1 MTLPIFL
8 VLALL
13 VTAVLVFA
21 FEWISV
27 DMATLILLAV
37 LVLTGILTVE
47 EAFSGFSNDII
58 IILASIFV
66 LSGALMR
73 GGVLDYL
80 GETIHRVAGGSKNKV
95 LLSVMSLTNFISSFM
110 NNTTTTAVLMPPV
123 LGLCRRS
130 KLSPSKVLIP
140 LAYASMLGGTCTL
153 IGTSTNVAAS
163 GYVRSIG
170 LEPFSMFEFLPVGL
184 TVCVAGLA
192 YMLLLGH
199 RLLPEAPEG
208 HLIEEYAVREYLSE
222 VVVTQGSPLAGKAL
236 RDSPLSQ
243 MGLQVRAIHRGERRI
258 YAEPYMQLEEG
269 DLLIVQAGREG
280 LLQVKDTAGIEI
292 KPDLPGDEDL
302 ISPTMKIAEAVLMP
316 QSSLVGRSIK
326 ELDFRRRFG
335 VSVLAIHRRGHA
347 LAARIGGVPLRAGD
361 VVLLQ
366 GRPER
371 FRALADN
378 ADLWILEEVEH
389 RPARRRLG
397 LYAVGIFLLAV
408 LASSFDLV
416 PLPIAFLL
424 AALGVVSTRLI
435 TMEEAYNMIDWR
447 LLILIAGM
455 TSFGLA
461 MQKTGAAAYLAGLI
475 VGWTEPLGV
484 GFVLLAFSVLT
495 MLLTQP
501 MSNAAAALV
510 VLPVAMSTA
519 HQLHLDPRAF
529 AVLITLSA
537 SLSFITPFEPSCLIV
552 FGPGKYRFRD
562 FVRCGMPLTILVI
575 AILLLMVPILWPLG
589 R

>member
-1 MTLPIFL
+1 MTPSIFL

-13 VTAVLVFA
+13 VAIVLVFA

-37 LVLTGILTVE
+37 LVLSGILTVG
-47 EAFSGFSNDII
+47 EAFSGFSNDIV

-66 LSGALMR
+66 LSGALMK

-80 GETIHRVAGGSKNKV
+80 GETIHRIAGGSKSKV
-95 LLSVMSLTNFISSFM
+95 LLCVMPLTNLLSSFM
-110 NNTTTTAVLMPPV
+110 NNTTTTAVLMPAV

-130 KLSPSKVLIP
+130 RVSPGKVLIP
-140 LAYASMLGGTCTL
+140 LAFASMLGGTCTL

-163 GYVRSIG
+163 GFIRAAG
-170 LEPFSMFEFLPVGL
+170 LEPFTMFEFLPVGL
-184 TVCVAGLA
+184 AVCAAGIA

-199 RLLPEAPEG
+199 RLLPETLEG
-208 HLIEEYAVREYLSE
+208 HLTEEYAVREYLSE
-222 VVVTQGSPLAGKAL
+222 VVVTPGSPLAGKAL

-258 YAEPYMQLEEG
+258 YPEPYMQLEEG
-269 DLLIVQAGREG
+269 DLLVVQAGREG
-280 LLQVKDTAGIEI
+280 LLQVKDTAGVEI
-292 KPDLPGDEDL
+292 KPDLKPGDEDL
-302 ISPTMKIAEAVLMP
+302 TSPTMKIVEAILMP
-316 QSSLVGRSIK
+316 QSGILGRSIK

-335 VSVLAIHRRGHA
+335 VTVIAIHRRGHA
-347 LAARIGGVPLRAGD
+347 LAARIGGLPLRVGD
-361 VVLLQ
+361 VLLLQ

-371 FRALADN
+371 FQALADN
-378 ADLWILEEVEH
+378 ADLWILEEIEH

-397 LYAVGIFLLAV
+397 LYSVGIFLLAV

-416 PLPIAFLL
+416 PLPIAFLA
-424 AALGVVSTRLI
+424 AALGVVATRLI
-435 TMEEAYNMIDWR
+435 TMEEAYNLIDWR

-455 TSFGLA
+455 TAFGTA
-461 MQKTGAAAYLAGLI
+461 MQKTGTAQYLAGLI

-484 GFVLLAFSVLT
+484 GVVLLAFSVLT
-495 MLLTQP
+495 ILLTQP

-510 VLPVAMSTA
+510 VLPVALSTA
-519 HQLHLDPRAF
+519 QQLHLDPRAF

-552 FGPGKYRFRD
+552 FSPGKYRFRD
-562 FVRCGMPLTILVI
+562 FVRCGVPLTILVI
-575 AILLLMVPILWPLG
+575 AILLLMVPMLWPL